1 MENEFQ
7 ELPQGTAA
15 SSQPVETKVDNGTET
30 KNGDQNR
37 SQALKAARDQL
48 LGKPKVEVQEPKV
61 EKEVDEGKGEG
72 SGAEGSNKPAE
83 EKNTHLPDDVQKLRS
98 RDKKQISKLVAQK
111 HALKEENTRLQDTLK
126 KLQEKYSKE
135 PQPEDFGEDVN
146 AYNRAKIKYDFE
158 MEQGVENFKA
168 AKQQF
173 EEKKN
178 SEWTERCQTTVKDYN
193 KFATNYQKYHGW
205 LSENEPEIMGFAS
218 QSVVGPR
225 IVEEAFDDLFVRKE
239 SYDMW
244 RGLSKQGKIQLLTK
258 MEAQMM
264 SQLNNGNTQPR
275 QAAQPQKSNAPTPI
289 APEKVSEK
297 LAGKASNRAEMLARE
312 RQRLLSR

>member
-1 MENEFQ
+1 MENEIQ

-37 SQALKAARDQL
+37 SQALKAARDKL
-48 LGKPKVEVQEPKV
+48 LGKPQVEVQEPKV
-61 EKEVDEGKGEG
+61 GKEVDEGKGEG
-72 SGAEGSNKPAE
+72 SGAEGNKPNV
-83 EKNTHLPDDVQKLRS
+83 EKNTQLPDDVQKLRS
-98 RDKKQISKLVAQK
+98 HDKKQISKLVAQK
-111 HALKEENTRLQDTLK
+111 HALKEENARLQDTLK

-135 PQPEDFGEDVN
+135 PQPEDFGDDVN

-158 MEQGVENFKA
+158 MEQGVESFKA

-178 SEWTERCQTTVKDYN
+178 SEWTERCQTTVKDFK
-193 KFATNYQKYHGW
+193 KFATNYQKYHEW

-258 MEAQMM
+258 IEAQMM

-275 QAAQPQKSNAPTPI
+275 QAPQPQKSNAPAPI

>member
-1 MENEFQ
+1 MENEIQ

-72 SGAEGSNKPAE
+72 SGAEGSSKPAE
-83 EKNTHLPDDVQKLRS
+83 EKNTQLPEDVQKLRS
-98 RDKKQISKLVAQK
+98 HDKKQISKLVAQK
-111 HALKEENTRLQDTLK
+111 HALKEENARLQDTLK

-158 MEQGVENFKA
+158 MEQGVDSFKA

-178 SEWTERCQTTVKDYN
+178 SEWTERCQTTVKDFK

-264 SQLNNGNTQPR
+264 SQLNNGNAQPR

-297 LAGKASNRAEMLARE
+297 LAGKSSNRAEMLARE